1 MLKNC
6 AGVSVAEYVPK
17 DVGLVRYAQGDV
29 LLANIRPYLKKLWR
43 ATRNGGCSSDVVV
56 FRSRSSGLSSEY
68 LFAALSQDRFFDYV
82 MQKPRGTKMPRGD
95 RDWMKGFEFPLP
107 PLSVQREIVA
117 RLERE
122 LGAVDKLAKK
132 FEELEAAA
140 EAEFKAELKETFE
153 EIKHGGTE
161 TQRLG
166 DVLETGAGG
175 TPLKQHRDYYDG
187 GDIPWLRS
195 GEVCKRDIT
204 ATELFITKEGMD
216 NSSAKLFPAGSV
228 VVAMYGATAGQ
239 VGILRLN
246 ATTNQAVCAI
256 LPSAK
261 YVPEFM
267 YYQLSGMKETM
278 VAQAQG
284 GAQPNISQIKI
295 RNLEIMLPSRSDQS
309 RVVARL
315 DAAKAKKEKLAAA
328 ARRGRETATLMRK
341 AILKESFE

>member
-1 MLKNC
+1 
-6 AGVSVAEYVPK
+6 
-17 DVGLVRYAQGDV
+17 
-29 LLANIRPYLKKLWR
+29 
-43 ATRNGGCSSDVVV
+43 
-56 FRSRSSGLSSEY
+56 
-68 LFAALSQDRFFDYV
+68 
-82 MQKPRGTKMPRGD
+82 
-95 RDWMKGFEFPLP
+95 MKGFEFPLP